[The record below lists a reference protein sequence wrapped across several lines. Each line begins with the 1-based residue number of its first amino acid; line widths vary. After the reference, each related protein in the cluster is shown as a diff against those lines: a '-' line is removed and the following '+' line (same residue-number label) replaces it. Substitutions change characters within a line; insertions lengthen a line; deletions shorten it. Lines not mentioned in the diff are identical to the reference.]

1 MKQLYEFSWSFC
13 EPSNI
18 NYNHTITAT
27 SKIVRIM
34 IENAKRLLRESAEPL
49 AIQTRNTNEQH
60 FLELQQVGL
69 RK

>member
-1 MKQLYEFSWSFC
+1 
-13 EPSNI
+13 
-18 NYNHTITAT
+18 
-27 SKIVRIM
+27 M